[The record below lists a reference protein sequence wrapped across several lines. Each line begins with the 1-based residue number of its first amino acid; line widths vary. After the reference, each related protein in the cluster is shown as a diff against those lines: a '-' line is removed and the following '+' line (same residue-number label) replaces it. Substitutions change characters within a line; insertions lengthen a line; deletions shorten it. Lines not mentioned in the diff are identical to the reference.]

1 MAKGTLRFNNM
12 AEVEALKNRNIMFQK
27 KNLTVTKRPRPR
39 HEPGKMNKSEEAY
52 SRQLEAMKHLNQ
64 IRRWV
69 FEPFKLRLADRTFYE
84 FDFMVVKEEHIEI
97 HEFKGHWEDD
107 ARVKIKVAA
116 ELFPEFLFVG
126 VTMKKGSYEYEYFNV

>member
-1 MAKGTLRFNNM
+1 MSKKGGLRLNSMSEF
-12 AEVEALKNRNIMFQK
+12 EALRNRGKVAIKND
-27 KNLTVTKRPRPR
+27 RPRPR
-39 HEPGKMNKSEEAY
+39 HVPGKMNKSEEAY
-52 SRQLEAMKHLNQ
+52 ARQLEAMKHLNQ

-84 FDFMVVKEEHIEI
+84 PDFMVVKNEHIEI

-107 ARVKIKVAA
+107 ARVKVKVAA

-126 VTMKKGSYEYEYFNV
+126 VTMRKGSYEYEFFNK